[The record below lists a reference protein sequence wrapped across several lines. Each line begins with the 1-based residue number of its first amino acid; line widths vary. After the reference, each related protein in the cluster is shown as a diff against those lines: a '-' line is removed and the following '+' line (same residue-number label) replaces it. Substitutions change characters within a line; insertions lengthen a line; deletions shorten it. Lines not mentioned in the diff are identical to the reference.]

1 MNIVYVFQEKK
12 VIVWVLL
19 IQKLFLSE
27 KFKVKQA
34 ELSASLSLVPHM
46 TIQIVD
52 LDITIFEL
60 VIIS

>member
-19 IQKLFLSE
+19 IQKLPLSE